1 MGIISLGCKM
11 QGILIYKKK
20 IFTIIPA
27 LNGAF
32 WFTDETVSHIIYVTK
47 FHVMKHEEG
56 NLPWKTE
63 S

>member
-1 MGIISLGCKM
+1 MCQLD
-11 QGILIYKKK
+11 ILVH
-20 IFTIIPA
+20 FFFSDH
-27 LNGAF
+27 LQNGSF

-56 NLPWKTE
+56 IMPWKTA

>member
-1 MGIISLGCKM
+1 MLAYFDFGS
-11 QGILIYKKK
+11 
-20 IFTIIPA
+20 
-27 LNGAF
+27 F

-56 NLPWKTE
+56 IMPWKIA